1 MCGVI
6 IRQLLLRIN
15 VRHLAPMDQQL
26 KQVIVTECYIG
37 QVKLQ
42 VQIADCAE

>member
-6 IRQLLLRIN
+6 IRQLLLGIN
-15 VRHLAPMDQQL
+15 VRHLVPIDQL
-26 KQVIVTECYIG
+26 PKQVIVTECYFG

-42 VQIADCAE
+42 VQTADFAD